1 MTRARR
7 RGISIRN
14 LGGSLPLTG
23 RRGRSRRVVPARPA
37 VSRGRVVT
45 LFLVLAL
52 LAGAFGWRLADL
64 QLTPD
69 AALTED
75 IGSQVRYETVSAPR
89 GDIVDR
95 HGRTIAMSLPR
106 PSVVANPRL
115 LQAEDAKEQDR
126 DLLEDAVRELA
137 GVLSTDAETL
147 RDRLSREK
155 YFVNLERQVDPS
167 VGDAVLAL
175 GIPGVYLE
183 EEQRREHPNGD
194 CSGLAVVGR
203 VDVDQLGISGLER
216 DYDEHLTG
224 EPGRVVRQTQGGG
237 AVQIPGGF
245 QIVEPMTP
253 GEDLVL
259 TLDRNI
265 QFDVEQQ
272 LIEAVEESGSDHG
285 TAIVSNPHTG
295 EILAMA
301 NVVRDPESGEAFC
314 TSTNIAVTWAF
325 EPGSINKAL
334 TFAGVFEYDAW
345 PEFYGVDIPRFRT
358 IDLGAG
364 TAGKVYE
371 DRSIRSEVENHPPA
385 WILRK
390 SSNNGTIIM
399 AEELGPERFEQVLR
413 DFGFGEATS
422 LGLNGE
428 ASGILGSLDA
438 NRLALP
444 SVAIGQSV
452 AVTALQMLQAYNTL
466 AAGGLRVDPVVVKDE
481 VGVGASRRVVA
492 EETADTVM
500 DMLRLV
506 VADGTG
512 RQASLLGYSVSGKTG
527 TAWQPCGVGYDCDGE
542 GTRHLTTSFAG
553 VVSNDEGAQLSAIVV
568 LDNPESQHA
577 TGGGLA
583 APVFAEI
590 MRTAVHQLRIA
601 PESTVSSNTDRV
613 RAVAAVAPGA
623 DEAREDR

>member
-1 MTRARR
+1 M
-7 RGISIRN
+7 
-14 LGGSLPLTG
+14 
-23 RRGRSRRVVPARPA
+23 
-37 VSRGRVVT
+37 T

-52 LAGAFGWRLADL
+52 LATTFGWRLADL

-69 AALTED
+69 AALAED

-95 HGRTIAMSLPR
+95 YGRTIAMSLPR

-115 LQAEDAKEQDR
+115 LQAEDAKDTDR
-126 DLLEDAVRELA
+126 DLLGDAVRELS
-137 GVLSTDAETL
+137 GVLSTDADTL

-155 YFVNLERQVDPS
+155 FFVNLERQVDPA
-167 VGDAVLAL
+167 VGEAVLAL

-203 VDVDQLGISGLER
+203 VDVDQIGISGLER

-237 AVQIPGGF
+237 AVRIPGGF
-245 QIVEPMTP
+245 QVVEPMTP

-265 QFDVEQQ
+265 QFDTEQL
-272 LIEAVEESGSDHG
+272 LIDAVEESGSDHG
-285 TAIVSNPHTG
+285 TAIVSDPHTG

-301 NVVRDPESGEAFC
+301 NVIRDPETGEAFC
-314 TSTNIAVTWAF
+314 TSTNLAVTWAF

-334 TFAGVFEYDAW
+334 TFAAVFEHDAW
-345 PEFYGVDIPRFRT
+345 PEFYGVDIPRSRT
-358 IDLGAG
+358 IALGADVE
-364 TAGKVYE
+364 GKVYE
-371 DRSIRSEVENHPPA
+371 DRSIQSEEENHPPL

-399 AEELGPERFEQVLR
+399 AEELGAERFEQTLR
-413 DFGFGEATS
+413 DFGLGEPTA
-422 LGLNGE
+422 LDLKGE

-438 NRLALP
+438 NRLELP

-452 AVTALQMLQAYNTL
+452 AVTAVQMLQAYNTL

-481 VGVGASRRVVA
+481 VGTGTATRVVS
-492 EETADTVM
+492 EEAADTVM
-500 DMLRLV
+500 GMLRHV
-506 VADGTG
+506 VLEGGTG
-512 RQASLLGYSVSGKTG
+512 TRAALNGYTVSGKTG

-553 VVSNDEGAQLSAIVV
+553 VVGNDEGAQLSAIVV

-590 MRTAVHQLRIA
+590 MRTAVHQLRIPPHTDVA
-601 PESTVSSNTDRV
+601 PTTDRV
-613 RAVAAVAPGA
+613 RAAAAVPPPTDASL
-623 DEAREDR
+623 ETEDR